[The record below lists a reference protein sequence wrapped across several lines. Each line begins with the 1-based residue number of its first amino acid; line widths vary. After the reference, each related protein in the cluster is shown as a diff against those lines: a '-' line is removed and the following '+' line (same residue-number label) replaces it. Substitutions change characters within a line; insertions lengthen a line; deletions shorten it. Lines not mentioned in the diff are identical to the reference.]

1 LAQYYFLVSSLVELT
16 LDEGFQ
22 KHPYPVFNDFIREEL
37 SGADY
42 TELGKCFLL
51 NDVSNFTAALKSGS
65 TDGDAVFLE
74 PSSYEKEALKEGLI
88 DTETLFPFLADF
100 IWDYRA
106 ERRLYPG
113 ISSEDELIRRM
124 METLSAGDE
133 PAVTGFPAEYLEF
146 EMHLRNLTT
155 ALSSRAAGGSWTE
168 KIVPFDFF
176 SERIAASQAADFGLG
191 GDLGVLSDLIDL
203 YEGSSPLEIEKAT
216 TAARWKWLDE
226 AVGYNLFSKEAVFA
240 YAVKIADVERWLTLT
255 PEEGRVKLD
264 ELLEQLHQNIKKITR
279 EENS

>member
-1 LAQYYFLVSSLVELT
+1 MAQYYFLVSSLVELS

-22 KHPYPVFNDFIREEL
+22 KHPYPVFKDFVREEL
-37 SGADY
+37 SGVDY
-42 TELGKCFLL
+42 TDLRKCFLL
-51 NDVSNFTAALKSGS
+51 NDVSNFTAVLKSDS
-65 TDGDAVFLE
+65 AEESVVFLE
-74 PSSYEKEALKEGLI
+74 PAYYEKETLVEGLI

-113 ISSEDELIRRM
+113 ISAENELLLRM
-124 METLSAGDE
+124 MEYISAGDE
-133 PAVTGFPAEYLEF
+133 PAVSGFPGQYLEF

-155 ALSSRAAGGSWTE
+155 ALFSRAAGDSWTE
-168 KIVPFDFF
+168 KIIPFDFF
-176 SERIAASQAADFGLG
+176 SQRIAESQAADFGLG

-203 YEGSSPLEIEKAT
+203 HDGSTPLEIEKAI
-216 TAARWKWLDE
+216 TAARWNWLDE
-226 AVGYNLFSKEAVFA
+226 AVGYNLFSREAVFA